1 MKMTTFTPSQIDD
14 LHAAIERFT
23 FPHQAVWQRV
33 GRLNVDRTIT
43 KSRQIGATAFFAR
56 EALLDALTTGRNQ
69 IFYAPTTGGAQQAR
83 AYMQAAAW
91 QVGVNLSTNAAG
103 HVLLQDAQISFLGE
117 KSHCAVYSG
126 NVYVDEFPWFKNPR
140 AALLIA
146 KSMSMHKQHRRTLY
160 GSVSDNYSAFRVWR
174 GDFSRRRHPQPALF
188 MPGSSLGADGVW
200 RQSLTLEQAAAQ
212 GCNLHDIEK
221 IKREFTPEEYR
232 QFFEC
237 DWSQAINNKGMA
249 A

>member
-14 LHAAIERFT
+14 LHTAIERFT

-33 GRLNVDRTIT
+33 GKLNVDRTIT
-43 KSRQIGATAFFAR
+43 KARQIGATAFFAR

-83 AYMQAAAW
+83 AHMQAAAW

-103 HVLLQDAQISFLGE
+103 HVLLQDSQISFLGE

-140 AALLIA
+140 AAFLIA

-174 GDFSRRRHPQPALF
+174 GDFSRLEHPQPALF
-188 MPGSSLGADGVW
+188 MPGSSFGADGVW

-212 GCNLHDIEK
+212 GCDLHDIEE
-221 IKREFTPEEYR
+221 IKRECTPAEYR

-237 DWSQAINNKGMA
+237 DWSQAINDKGMA

>member
-14 LHAAIERFT
+14 LHTAIERFT

-43 KSRQIGATAFFAR
+43 KARQIGATAFFAR

-83 AYMQAAAW
+83 AYMQASAW

-103 HVLLQDAQISFLGE
+103 HVLLKDAQISFLGE

-140 AALLIA
+140 AAFLIA

-160 GSVSDNYSAFRVWR
+160 GSASDNYSAFRVWR
-174 GDFSRRRHPQPALF
+174 GDFSRRRHPLPALF
-188 MPGSSLGADGVW
+188 MPGSSFGTDGVW

-212 GCNLHDIEK
+212 GCNLHDIET
-221 IKREFTPEEYR
+221 IKQECTPAEYR
-232 QFFEC
+232 QLFEC
-237 DWSQAINNKGMA
+237 DWSQAINNKELA

>member
-1 MKMTTFTPSQIDD
+1 MTTFTPSQIDD
-14 LHAAIERFT
+14 LHTAIERFT

-43 KSRQIGATAFFAR
+43 KARQIGATAFFAR

-69 IFYAPTTGGAQQAR
+69 IFYAPTQASAQVAR
-83 AYMQAAAW
+83 TYMQAVAW
-91 QVGVNLSTNAAG
+91 QVGVNLSTNCAG
-103 HVLLQDAQISFLGE
+103 HVLLKDAQISFLGE

-146 KSMSMHKQHRRTLY
+146 KSMSMYKQHRRTLY
-160 GSVSDNYSAFRVWR
+160 GSVSDNYSAFQVWR

-188 MPGSSLGADGVW
+188 MPGSSFGADGVW

-212 GCNLHDIEK
+212 GCNLHDIET
-221 IKREFTPEEYR
+221 IKREFTPAEYR

-237 DWSQAINNKGMA
+237 DWSQAINNKGMDA
-249 A
+249 

>member
-14 LHAAIERFT
+14 LHTVIERFT

-43 KSRQIGATAFFAR
+43 KARQIGATAFFAR

-91 QVGVNLSTNAAG
+91 QVGVNLSTNAG
-103 HVLLQDAQISFLGE
+103 NVLLQDAQISFLGE
-117 KSHCAVYSG
+117 NSHCAVYSG

-140 AALLIA
+140 TAFLIA

-160 GSVSDNYSAFRVWR
+160 GSASDNYAAFRVWR
-174 GDFSRRRHPQPALF
+174 GDFSRCRHPQPALF
-188 MPGSSLGADGVW
+188 MPGSSFGTDGVW

-212 GCNLHDIEK
+212 GCNLHDIEE
-221 IKREFTPEEYR
+221 IKREFTPEEY
-232 QFFEC
+232 QQLFEC